1 MSAGVF
7 AIPAN
12 HEQTEFVCWVPQ
24 TETHGYR
31 FARTFDSPRAAFQA
45 KGYLGSDWLWDQLPG
60 EVVALVMGAFPD
72 LQWHSIDELAGQEEP
87 TDFEEALAAGYAARH
102 GSRPLDRPRAY

>member
-12 HEQTEFVCWVPQ
+12 EERTRFYCWVPQ
-24 TETHGYR
+24 TETHGYL

-45 KGYLGSDWLWDQLPG
+45 KGYIGTDWLWRELPA
-60 EVVALVMGAFPD
+60 EMQTLVRGAFPN
-72 LQWHSIDELAGQEEP
+72 LQWHSIDELAGLEEP
-87 TDFEEALAAGYAARH
+87 TDFEEACAMREARN
-102 GSRPLDRPRAY
+102 G